1 LLIGQDDVAVAFKQ
15 GALLAQ
21 RLHKRHVVESDGS
34 KCRRQE
40 FPSHPNPLQVAL
52 EVDGLRPQQDLE
64 GGGLGVEELSA
75 TREQLFLSGVVST
88 G

>member
-1 LLIGQDDVAVAFKQ
+1 LLIGQNDVAVAFKQ
-15 GALLAQ
+15 GALLGQ
-21 RLHKRHVVESDGS
+21 RLHERRVIESNGS

-52 EVDGLRPQQDLE
+52 EVDGLRSKQYLE

-75 TREQLFLSGVVST
+75 TREQLLLSGVVGT